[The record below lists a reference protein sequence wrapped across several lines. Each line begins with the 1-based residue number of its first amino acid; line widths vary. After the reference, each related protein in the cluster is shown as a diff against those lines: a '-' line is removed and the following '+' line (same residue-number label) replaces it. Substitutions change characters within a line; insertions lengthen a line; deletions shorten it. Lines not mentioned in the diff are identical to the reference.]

1 MKRLLAL
8 SLVTLALASC
18 GGPKEEDKNDL
29 LDGILDS
36 NNGGEETME
45 EGDYEVPTSE
55 GPSMLPPEEEET
67 EELTEETNE

>member
-18 GGPKEEDKNDL
+18 GGPAEEDNSDL

-36 NNGGEETME
+36 NGDGEEVIY
-45 EGDYEVPTSE
+45 EGEYEVPTSE
-55 GPSMLPPEEEET
+55 GPSMLPPENDEEEVT
-67 EELTEETNE
+67 EEADE